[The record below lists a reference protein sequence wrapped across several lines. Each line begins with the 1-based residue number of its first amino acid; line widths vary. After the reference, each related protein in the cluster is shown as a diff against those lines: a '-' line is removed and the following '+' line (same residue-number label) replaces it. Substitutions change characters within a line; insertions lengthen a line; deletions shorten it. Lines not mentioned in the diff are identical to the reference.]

1 MTKLVMV
8 ETLSQFRHRYIVELP
23 DNAENNW
30 AVEDVIITGGVEEFS
45 QTHLGELDFSS
56 REITKEE
63 YLRLFDED
71 VSYCR
76 DWSEEQKLKFIHQ
89 STALEGK

>member
-8 ETLSQFRHRYIVELP
+8 ETISQFRHRYVVELP

-45 QTHLGELDFSS
+45 QTHLGEFDISN

-76 DWSEEQKLKFIHQ
+76 NWSEEQKLKLIHK
-89 STALEGK
+89 SEALKK